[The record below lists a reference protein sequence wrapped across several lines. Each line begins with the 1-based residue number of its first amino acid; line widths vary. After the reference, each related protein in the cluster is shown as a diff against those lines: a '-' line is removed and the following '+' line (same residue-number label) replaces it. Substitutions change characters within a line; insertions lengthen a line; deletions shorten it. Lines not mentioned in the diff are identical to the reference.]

1 MPNAF
6 GGFLHISPLS
16 NLSSSTS
23 LPPSPS
29 SALASNCI
37 RDYFGPMVQTVADC
51 LVSRGS
57 STLSELVAYIKA
69 ACVRDWNQERGRLVD
84 ALNSKMGN
92 AHEERGMYYNGKKV
106 HMNKARGS
114 EMAGFITDPTH
125 IRAALLVLL
134 QHSLIAVSGGKPKD
148 SAGSHEAA
156 VEVKADPTSSHTHYT
171 YTFLAD
177 RARLLPR
184 YPRYVERARQTVDE
198 NGAMIV
204 ETLLIHGRMRAEDV
218 LACVWDVIKR
228 GMDAEGE
235 DAASNSGNTDDA
247 AKDWDEDEPSMEEIE
262 AFFSSD
268 KVTSS
273 NSGGEKASRKQQ
285 ALRDIVAS
293 FKKLTE
299 AGYIEGVKPIITA
312 QEMIH
317 LQDKEK
323 EAADGIRGG
332 EFEFNVDADGTIV
345 ASDKK
350 KRPRSASVE
359 DSKTSKKMKQS
370 SQLTG
375 DENDVNDY
383 GGTQS
388 QPDNPEIVAHLE
400 PLRKLIPPGSVYRVN
415 TGMCHA
421 SLRAMIIGRMVQE
434 FYGPQANMKSNAKD
448 DNNLLH
454 AGGIVTAALTF
465 GARQEHA
472 PIEQILGLEESEEDK
487 HRRMAEWGAFTPS
500 DIVPY
505 LPADALK
512 AMQSLVGGTLQ
523 NLSATLI
530 RMSQL
535 KYPPIVVQVE
545 DASGHPSGGKFEIC
559 TRQLLQRL
567 RDRILH
573 RIITQRHGLVAARI
587 VSLLHVKG
595 HMESDAIAE
604 DAMVPAKEAREIL
617 HRLHRDKY
625 VNLFDM
631 HMTKTHNSATAIYL
645 WHVIQD
651 RLLEAVL
658 NDVYL
663 AIFHL
668 RLRRQHEVE
677 VGKDWMDRAKEA
689 GATEENAHEEDKRR
703 YHKFCKGL
711 ERLDCACLQL
721 DETLMVLKDL

>member
-29 SALASNCI
+29 DALASNCI

-69 ACVRDWNQERGRLVD
+69 ACVRDWNEQRGSLVD
-84 ALNSKMGN
+84 ALNSNVGN
-92 AHEERGMYYNGKKV
+92 PQEERRMYYHGKKV

-134 QHSLIAVSGGKPKD
+134 QHSLVAVSGGKPKD
-148 SAGSHEAA
+148 LAGSSEAPSD
-156 VEVKADPTSSHTHYT
+156 VKADPTLSQTHYT
-171 YTFLAD
+171 YTFLVD

-184 YPRYVERARQTVDE
+184 YPRYVERVRQIVDE

-218 LACVWDVIKR
+218 LACVWEVVKR
-228 GMDAEGE
+228 GMDAEE
-235 DAASNSGNTDDA
+235 EVDASNQGTTDDDA
-247 AKDWDEDEPSMEEIE
+247 AKEWSEDEPSMEEIE

-273 NSGGEKASRKQQ
+273 KSGGGKPSRKQQ

-299 AGYIEGVKPIITA
+299 SGFIEMVKPIATA
-312 QEMIH
+312 QEMRD
-317 LQDKEK
+317 LQDSEK
-323 EAADGIRGG
+323 EANDGIHGA
-332 EFEFNVDADGTIV
+332 EYEFNVDADGTIV
-345 ASDKK
+345 ASGEK
-350 KRPRSASVE
+350 KRPRSASCE
-359 DSKTSKKMKQS
+359 DTKSSKKIKQS
-370 SQLTG
+370 SQLNG
-375 DENDVNDY
+375 DENCVNDY

-388 QPDNPEIVAHLE
+388 QSDNPDIVTLLD

-421 SLRAMIIGRMVQE
+421 SLRAFIIGRLVQE
-434 FYGPQANMKSNAKD
+434 FYGPQVNVTSNTKE
-448 DNNLLH
+448 DNNLRH
-454 AGGIVTAALTF
+454 VGGIVNAALTF
-465 GARQEHA
+465 AARQEHA
-472 PIEQILGLEESEEDK
+472 PIEQILGLEETEEDK
-487 HRRMAEWGAFTPS
+487 HRRMAEWGAFTPA
-500 DIVPY
+500 DILPY
-505 LPADALK
+505 LPPEALK
-512 AMQSLVGGTLQ
+512 ALQSLVGGTLQ
-523 NLSATLI
+523 NLSASLI

-545 DASGHPSGGKFEIC
+545 DAGSHPSGGKFEIC

-587 VSLLHVKG
+587 VSILQVKG

-625 VNLFDM
+625 INLFDM

-651 RLLEAVL
+651 RLMQAVL

-677 VGKDWMDRAKEA
+677 VGKDWMDRAKDDND
-689 GATEENAHEEDKRR
+689 ENAHEQDKRR
-703 YHKFCKGL
+703 YHQFCKGL